1 MRTEKLTGYQFITVL
16 HSLIC
21 LYHFTMKENMVKEL
35 AHLSV
40 LYNFIKG
47 VKKSCKNGCKVNG

>member
-1 MRTEKLTGYQFITVL
+1 MRTEKLNGYQFITVF
-16 HSLIC
+16 HSLIR
-21 LYHFTMKENMVKEL
+21 LYHFTVKENMVKEL

-47 VKKSCKNGCKVNG
+47 VKKNCKYGCKVNG